1 MNAVKL
7 QIFAGDFN
15 LDEVKITA
23 ENWSKLQLYDEN
35 WRLFYPIA
43 QFGDLEIYQN
53 YQCSERKTI
62 YYNEC

>member
-1 MNAVKL
+1 VKL

-15 LDEVKITA
+15 SDEVKITA

-43 QFGDLEIYQN
+43 QFGDLENLSKISVQ
-53 YQCSERKTI
+53 
-62 YYNEC
+62 